1 MAHATGMTSLID
13 DLLANGHEF
22 TFVQIMRL
30 ARRFLDPAGEMGL
43 PEIPWQDRVRV
54 RPELSLAFPASDVA
68 GVDKDGDDLRI
79 TATFLGL
86 YGAASPL
93 PTFFTEDLMDEASS
107 DESVCR
113 DFLDIIHQRLYHLW
127 FQCWSK
133 YRLIIRVVE
142 ENNPIDKER
151 LLCLIGL
158 GEKEL
163 ADSVPDAFSLLR
175 YTGILTQYPRSA
187 MGLKTI
193 LRDALGMNNIR
204 IIQNIRRMVS
214 IPDDQRMR
222 MLVSGRRLGMDT
234 VLGSKIADRTGRFR
248 IRIGPLTWREFNDL
262 LPGTPRN
269 DKLAGLTGFYLT
281 DPLEVELELVLAA
294 GEAQPIR
301 IGDPEAR
308 LGLNTWDFAGSSIGE
323 VSALF
328 RVETLPNRKHLPSP
342 PETAPPKTGQTFV
355 DYYRKERALLGE
367 WAERFAGNHP
377 NLAPLVSGSMADSG
391 VERLLE
397 GTAFLNAL
405 LQRKLDDD
413 IPEFINEVITSLQ
426 PEHMRPVP
434 AATIIAFTPKEGL
447 TRTQV
452 VPAGS
457 EVLSVPVQGTGCR
470 FRTCYDVTVN
480 PLSLLDASFSHP
492 SGKTPRITLQLELNG
507 MELSSWKAESLRLY
521 LADDY
526 PAACD
531 LSLLLLRCLKRIR
544 ITAHDN
550 GSTIEIPSDCLKPVG
565 FAEEETVFTPEKSF
579 MPGHLILQEY
589 FLFRDKFL
597 FLDLTGLERCSSLG
611 DGARFEITLELTER
625 PLVIPRI
632 TNRSFALSA
641 TPGINLFKHK
651 AKPISFVSGLSR
663 HVVRPAG
670 KPPAH
675 FRIYTV
681 DQVRGLVKG
690 RSAGIFYDLQNPLLK
705 KAEEGRT
712 CHVTQSPSAIGDG
725 FDTVLSIEDKS
736 RTGRITLDIDL
747 TCTNGTLPGQ
757 LTIGDIFTAT
767 GATPESVEPGNIKAV
782 KGAAFPKFQQNRQWR
797 LLSGF
802 SLNSLSLN
810 SAENF
815 RAILRLFIHPDSRN
829 QAAEVANMQ
838 KIEAIASI
846 DAQQVDRLIG
856 RRMYR
861 GYDILLKL
869 RGDGFAGPGDLYL
882 FCSVLERFLAGYVTQ
897 YCFLRLVV
905 EEIEKGYRF
914 EWPAR
919 MGDRGVV

>member
-1 MAHATGMTSLID
+1 VANETEMTSLIN
-13 DLLANGHEF
+13 DLLENGHEF
-22 TFVQIMRL
+22 SFVQVLRL
-30 ARRFLDPAGEMGL
+30 ARRFLDPAGEKGL
-43 PEIPWQDRVRV
+43 PDVPWQDRVRV

-68 GVDKDGDDLRI
+68 AVEKDGDDLRI
-79 TATFLGL
+79 TTTFLAL
-86 YGAASPL
+86 YGASSPL
-93 PTFFTEDLMDEASS
+93 PTFYTEDLMDEASN

-113 DFLDIIHQRLYHLW
+113 DFMDIIHQRLYHLY
-127 FQCWSK
+127 FECWSK
-133 YRLIIRVVE
+133 YRLLIRVVE
-142 ENNPIDKER
+142 QNNPIDKER

-163 ADSVPDAFSLLR
+163 ASGMPDAFSLLR
-175 YTGILTQYPRSA
+175 YTGILTQYPRCA

-193 LRDALGMNNIR
+193 LRDALGIKGIT
-204 IIQNIRRMVS
+204 IIQNIRRMVP
-214 IPDDQRMR
+214 IPDGQRLR
-222 MLVSGRRLGMDT
+222 MLVSGGRLGTDT
-234 VLGSKIADRTGRFR
+234 VLGSKIADRMGKFR
-248 IRIGPLTWREFNDL
+248 IRIGPLAWREFNDL
-262 LPGTPRN
+262 LPGTARN
-269 DKLAGLTGFYLT
+269 DKLTSLTRFYLT

-301 IGDPEAR
+301 IGNPEAR
-308 LGLNTWDFAGSSIGE
+308 LGLNTWDFAGSGIGQ
-323 VSALF
+323 VSARF
-328 RVETLPNRKHLPSP
+328 RLEALPNRKHLPSN
-342 PETAPPKTGQTFV
+342 PKTTPTNTGHYFV
-355 DYYRKERALLGE
+355 DYYRNERALLGE
-367 WAERFAGNHP
+367 LADRFAGNHP
-377 NLAPLVSGSMADSG
+377 NLAPLAGGSMADPG

-405 LQRKLDDD
+405 LRRKLDDD
-413 IPEFINEVITSLQ
+413 IPEFINELITSVQ
-426 PEHMRPVP
+426 PEHLRPVP
-434 AATIIAFTPKEGL
+434 AATIIAFTPREGL

-452 VPAGS
+452 IPTGS
-457 EVLSVPVQGTGCR
+457 EVRSVPVEGTRCR
-470 FRTCYDVTVN
+470 FRTCYDVTVH
-480 PLSLLDASFSHP
+480 PLSLLDASYSQP

-597 FLDLTGLERCSSLG
+597 FLDLFGLERCSSLG
-611 DGARFEITLELTER
+611 DGSRFEITFELTER

-632 TNRSFALSA
+632 TNKSFALSA
-641 TPGINLFKHK
+641 TPVINLFKHK
-651 AKPISFVSGLSR
+651 AKPISFVSELSR

-690 RSAGIFYDLQNPLLK
+690 RSAGIFYDLRNPLLK
-705 KAEEGRT
+705 NAEEGRT

-725 FDTVLSIEDKS
+725 FDTVLSVEDEN

-747 TCTNGTLPGQ
+747 TCTNGTLPEQ
-757 LTIGDIFTAT
+757 LSMGDICTAT

-782 KGAAFPKFQQNRQWR
+782 SSAAFPKVQQNRQWR

-810 SAENF
+810 SAEGF
-815 RAILRLFIHPDSRN
+815 RAILRLFIHDSRN
-829 QAAEVANMQ
+829 QAAVAANRK
-838 KIEAIASI
+838 KIDAIESI
-846 DAQQVDRLIG
+846 DAQQADRLIG

-861 GYDILLKL
+861 GYEIRLKL
-869 RGDGFAGPGDLYL
+869 HGEGFAGPGDLYL
-882 FCSVLERFLAGYVTQ
+882 FCSVLERFLGGYVTQ
-897 YCFLRLVV
+897 CCFLHLVV
-905 EEIEKGYRF
+905 EETEKGYRF

-919 MGDRGVV
+919 MGDRDVV

>member
-1 MAHATGMTSLID
+1 MTSLMT
-13 DLLANGHEF
+13 DLLENGHEF
-22 TFVQIMRL
+22 TFVQVMRL

-68 GVDKDGDDLRI
+68 RVERNGDNLRV
-79 TATFLGL
+79 TTTFLAL
-86 YGAASPL
+86 YGASSPL

-113 DFLDIIHQRLYHLW
+113 DFLDIIHQRLYHLC
-127 FQCWSK
+127 FECWSK
-133 YRLIIRVVE
+133 YRLLIRVVE

-163 ADSVPDAFSLLR
+163 AGSVPDAFSLLR

-193 LRDALGMNNIR
+193 LRDALGMKNITV
-204 IIQNIRRMVS
+204 IQNIRRMVP

-234 VLGSKIADRTGRFR
+234 VLGSKIADMTGRFR

-269 DKLAGLTGFYLT
+269 DKLTGLTRFYLT

-301 IGDPEAR
+301 IGDSEAR

-328 RVETLPNRKHLPSP
+328 RVETLPTRKHLPSA

-367 WAERFAGNHP
+367 LADRFAKNHP
-377 NLAPLVSGSMADSG
+377 NLAPLVRGSMADSG

-447 TRTQV
+447 TQTRV
-452 VPAGS
+452 IPAGA
-457 EVLSVPVQGTGCR
+457 EVASIPVQGTRCR
-470 FRTCYDVTVN
+470 FRTCYDVTVH

-507 MELSSWKAESLRLY
+507 MGLSSWKAESLRLY

-597 FLDLTGLERCSSLG
+597 FLDLFGLERCSSLG
-611 DGARFEITLELTER
+611 DGSRFEITFELTER
-625 PLVIPRI
+625 PLVVPRI
-632 TNRSFALSA
+632 TNKSFALYA

-725 FDTVLSIEDKS
+725 FDTVLSIEDKN

-757 LTIGDIFTAT
+757 LTIGDICTAT

-782 KGAAFPKFQQNRQWR
+782 TGAAFPKFQQNRQWR

-846 DAQQVDRLIG
+846 DAQQADRLIG

-869 RGDGFAGPGDLYL
+869 RGEGFAGPGDLYL
-882 FCSVLERFLAGYVTQ
+882 FSSVLERFLSGYVTQ
-897 YCFLRLVV
+897 CCFLRLVV

-919 MGDRGVV
+919 MGDKGLV

>member
-1 MAHATGMTSLID
+1 MTSLMT
-13 DLLANGHEF
+13 DLLENGHEF
-22 TFVQIMRL
+22 TFVQVMRL

-68 GVDKDGDDLRI
+68 RVERNGDNLRV
-79 TATFLGL
+79 TTTFLAL
-86 YGAASPL
+86 YGASSPL

-113 DFLDIIHQRLYHLW
+113 DFLDIIHQRLYHLC
-127 FQCWSK
+127 FECWSK
-133 YRLIIRVVE
+133 YRLLIRVVE

-163 ADSVPDAFSLLR
+163 AGSVPDAFSLLR

-193 LRDALGMNNIR
+193 LRDALGMKNITV
-204 IIQNIRRMVS
+204 IQNIRRMVP

-234 VLGSKIADRTGRFR
+234 VLGSKIADMTGRFR

-269 DKLAGLTGFYLT
+269 DKLTGLTRFYLT

-301 IGDPEAR
+301 IGDSEAR

-328 RVETLPNRKHLPSP
+328 RVETLPTRKHLPSA

-367 WAERFAGNHP
+367 LADRFAKNHP
-377 NLAPLVSGSMADSG
+377 NLAPLVRGSMADSG

-447 TRTQV
+447 TQTRV
-452 VPAGS
+452 IPAGA
-457 EVLSVPVQGTGCR
+457 EVASIPVQGTRCR
-470 FRTCYDVTVN
+470 FRTCYDVTVH

-507 MELSSWKAESLRLY
+507 MGLSSWKAESLRLY

-597 FLDLTGLERCSSLG
+597 FLDLFGLERCSSLG
-611 DGARFEITLELTER
+611 DGSRFEITFELTER
-625 PLVIPRI
+625 PLVVPRI
-632 TNRSFALSA
+632 TNKSFALYA

-725 FDTVLSIEDKS
+725 FDTVLSIEDKN

-747 TCTNGTLPGQ
+747 TCTNGTLPAQ
-757 LTIGDIFTAT
+757 LTIGDICTAT

-782 KGAAFPKFQQNRQWR
+782 TGAAFPKFQQNRQWR

-846 DAQQVDRLIG
+846 DAQQADRLIG

-869 RGDGFAGPGDLYL
+869 RGEGFAGPGDLYL
-882 FCSVLERFLAGYVTQ
+882 FSSVLERFLSGYVTQ
-897 YCFLRLVV
+897 CCFLRLVV
-905 EEIEKGYRF
+905 EEIGKGYRF

-919 MGDRGVV
+919 MGDRRLA